1 MSKTVLALGEKHIT
15 VEERNGVLVVDGRQH
30 SADIVRLTEGEYS
43 VLLDGQSYHVL
54 ITATPR
60 GLTATVR
67 NHTVPLRRHTLREQL
82 TERYAS
88 KGTGEHSDLTVNA
101 PMPGLITRI
110 LRHEGSMVT
119 SGEGVLVIEAMKME
133 NELRAARSGTVKRI
147 FVKEKQTVEKGDPLF
162 SIE

>member
-1 MSKTVLALGEKHIT
+1 MSKTILTLGEKHVT

-30 SADIVRLTEGEYS
+30 SADIARVTDGEYS

-54 ITATPR
+54 ITATSG

-67 NHTVPLRRHTLREQL
+67 NHSVPLRRHTLREQL
-82 TERYAS
+82 TERYAT
-88 KGTGEHSDLTVNA
+88 KGAGEHTDLTIKA

-110 LRHEGSMVT
+110 LRNEGSMVT
-119 SGEGVLVIEAMKME
+119 AGEGILVIEAMKME

-147 FVKEKQTVEKGDPLF
+147 FVKEKLTVEKGDPLF